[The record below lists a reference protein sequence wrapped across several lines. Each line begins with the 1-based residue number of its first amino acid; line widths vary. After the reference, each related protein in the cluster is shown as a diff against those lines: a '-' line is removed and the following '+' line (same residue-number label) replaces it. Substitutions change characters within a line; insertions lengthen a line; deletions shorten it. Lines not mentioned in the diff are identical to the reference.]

1 MVHFFTVGPH
11 QIRCE
16 LHAMTPTGPYRLAVH
31 HPGGP
36 LIEYFDNA
44 IAALVRQG
52 EIEEVLLAER
62 AQTDHGITMAISSRT
77 GSA

>member
-1 MVHFFTVGPH
+1 MS
-11 QIRCE
+11 
-16 LHAMTPTGPYRLAVH
+16 PTGPYRLAVH
-31 HPGGP
+31 HPSGP
-36 LIEYFDNA
+36 LIEYYDTA

-62 AQTDHGITMAISSRT
+62 AQADRGVTMAISAQV